1 MRDTLIS
8 AFKAHAI
15 GHIEKHRAN
24 VEVYLH
30 NPAGIGE
37 HPDIIEAIETEMKQ
51 IAEYDDMLEM
61 MSKYFEPSAGP
72 YTETKIP

>member
-1 MRDTLIS
+1 MREQLLE
-8 AFKAHAI
+8 AFVSHAQ
-15 GHIEKHRAN
+15 GHIAKHRAN

-37 HPDIIEAIETEMKQ
+37 HSDIIEAIEIEVKQ

-61 MSKYFEPSAGP
+61 VEKYFKG
-72 YTETKIP
+72 

>member
-1 MRDTLIS
+1 MREKLLE
-8 AFKAHAI
+8 AFVSHAK
-15 GHIEKHRAN
+15 GHVDKHVAN

-37 HPDIIEAIETEMKQ
+37 HSDIIEAIEIEVKQ

-61 MSKYFEPSAGP
+61 IKKYF
-72 YTETKIP
+72 